1 MIFKIDDV
9 INGKKGNIGSLTS
22 FIRKR
27 EYLLKELTDRFD
39 YVHSYTIPEMCRCV
53 VYNDYSKRLCSCG
66 SFLKWQDFANG
77 WRATCGNKKCVFEL
91 RELLCLEKYGVS
103 NPMQNKEVRD
113 KGIETN
119 IKKYGVS
126 NPMQNKDI
134 KKKSIDTFNAKS
146 DEEKQAI
153 KDKILNTHYSKSD
166 EEKQAIIDK
175 RANTFNS
182 KSDEEKREIYDKR
195 FKTNVER
202 YGFGYTFHVPFIQE
216 KIKSINNERYGSD
229 FAVNSPIV
237 RAKIGDSNKETNVE
251 RLKLK
256 MVDCGW
262 EYVSHI
268 INTNNNI
275 IYTVKKDDKIIN
287 ISIGNLKYKLE
298 NNIDLEPLKGI
309 SRIELALKNFIE
321 SIYSS
326 DVDKF
331 RLGRLEIDIYLKELN
346 IGFEMNG
353 LYWHSENY
361 KDKYFHLNKTNS
373 CKENGIKLIHIWEDD
388 WNFKNEIVKSRIR
401 NILQKNENKIYA
413 RKCSIKE
420 VKSSDARKFLDD
432 NHLQGFVSSNLYI
445 GLYHNNILVSIMTFG
460 KRRNFMNSVDDGVD
474 WELYRF
480 CNIINTSVVGG
491 ADKLFKYFIQNYEY
505 KGILSYSDKCWNDAV
520 LYTKL
525 GFVGSGDSD
534 VGYHW
539 VNDERRHY
547 RYKFAKYKLV
557 EQGYDKDKT
566 GDEIMHERGFY
577 KIFDCGNQ
585 RWIYKK

>member
-9 INGKKGNIGSLTS
+9 VNEKKGNIGSLTS

-27 EYLLKELTDRFD
+27 EYLLKELTDRFN

-77 WRATCGNKKCVFEL
+77 WRQSCGKRECFDKVRINTYIDRYGFDNPRKNKDVI
-91 RELLCLEKYGVS
+91 EKG
-103 NPMQNKEVRD
+103 KETYHKKSDKEKKAIRD
-113 KGIETN
+113 KILITVN
-119 IKKYGVS
+119 
-126 NPMQNKDI
+126 N
-134 KKKSIDTFNAKS
+134 KS
-146 DEEKQAI
+146 DEEKQTI
-153 KDKILNTHYSKSD
+153 IDRRLNAFNAKSD

-175 RANTFNS
+175 RANTVNS
-182 KSDEEKREIYDKR
+182 KSDEEKQAILDKR
-195 FKTNVER
+195 FQTNKDTH
-202 YGFGYTFHVPFIQE
+202 GFGYTFHVPFIQE
-216 KIKSINNERYGSD
+216 KIKNTNNERYGSD
-229 FAVNSPIV
+229 FAINSPIV
-237 RAKIGDSNKETNVE
+237 RAKIGESNKNNNVE
-251 RLKLK
+251 NISLLIKNS
-256 MVDCGW
+256 GY
-262 EYVSHI
+262 EYIEHY
-268 INTNNNI
+268 TNNNNTL
-275 IYTVKKDDKIIN
+275 IYKIKNEDNEIFE
-287 ISIGNLKYKLE
+287 ISYSNLNFKLRNGFKLE
-298 NNIDLEPLKGI
+298 HLKGK
-309 SRIELALKNFIE
+309 SRIELAMFDFI
-321 SIYSS
+321 SS
-326 DVDKF
+326 
-331 RLGRLEIDIYLKELN
+331 LGSSFINTYKLGNIEIDVFSKELN

-373 CKENGIKLIHIWEDD
+373 CRENGIKLIHIWEDD

-480 CNIINTSVVGG
+480 CNILNTSVVGG

-505 KGILSYSDKCWNDAV
+505 KGILSYSDKCWNDAI
-520 LYTKL
+520 LYDKL
-525 GFVGSGDSD
+525 GFVYNGDSD

-539 VNDERRHY
+539 VDDERRHY